1 MIGETGMGKD
11 KNKESGSRGRPPT
24 RVLNLEATPEEVA
37 RRIFDN
43 AKPSDPSKRK
53 PRK

>member
-1 MIGETGMGKD
+1 MSKN

-24 RVLNLEATPEEVA
+24 RVLKLDATPEEVA

-43 AKPSDPSKRK
+43 AKPPDPSKRK
-53 PRK
+53 PNK